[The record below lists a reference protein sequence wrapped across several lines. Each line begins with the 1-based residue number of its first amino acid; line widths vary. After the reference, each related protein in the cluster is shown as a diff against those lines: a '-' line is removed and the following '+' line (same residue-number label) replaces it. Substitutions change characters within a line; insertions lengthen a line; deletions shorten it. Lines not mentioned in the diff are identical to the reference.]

1 MLFVSSPVS
10 SRTRSLG
17 LLLLGLCVGAGLASA
32 SSMAH
37 AQTYSKLVVF
47 GDSLSDTG
55 NVFRVSGGTVPA
67 SPPYYQGRFSN
78 GPIWTD
84 DLAALPGVVGSPTE
98 NLAFGGSRTDTTNN
112 DSRLPGMQTEVTAY
126 LAAHPVVDPNAL
138 YILWGGGDDYLSAR
152 QPDPR
157 VPVGN
162 LTSEITQLA
171 LQGAHN
177 FLIPNQSDLGE
188 IPATSGTPFSG
199 LLDQATALH
208 NALLAQ
214 SLQNLG
220 LAFPTDT
227 FTLLDVNTLYRQ
239 IYSDPSAYGF
249 NDVTHAYL
257 DVAAVNPGAAGDPNS
272 YVFWDELHPTAH
284 SHQLIADLAYSVS
297 VPEPSGV
304 ALLVGMAVSGAGFFA
319 RRKRRKTQTR
329 QTA

>member
-1 MLFVSSPVS
+1 MLSAF
-10 SRTRSLG
+10 
-17 LLLLGLCVGAGLASA
+17 SA
-32 SSMAH
+32 SSFLHPMGLVLFGLSACAALEIAPASVH

-55 NVFRVSGGTVPA
+55 NVFRLSGGTVPA

-78 GPIWTD
+78 GPIWID
-84 DLAALPGVVGSPTE
+84 DLAAIPGVVGSPTE
-98 NLAFGGSRTDTTNN
+98 DLAFGGSRTDTTNN

-138 YILWGGGDDYLSAR
+138 YILWGGGDDYLSAH
-152 QPDPR
+152 QPNPA

-171 LQGAHN
+171 LQGARN

-188 IPATSGTPFSG
+188 IPATIGTPFSG
-199 LLDQATALH
+199 LLNQASTIH

-214 SLQNLG
+214 SLLALG
-220 LAFPTDT
+220 QTFPTDT
-227 FTLLDVNTLYRQ
+227 FRLLDVNTLYKQ
-239 IYSDPSAYGF
+239 ISADPSAFGF
-249 NDVTHAYL
+249 ADDTHAYL
-257 DVAAVNPGAAGDPNS
+257 DVAATFPGAAGDPNS

-284 SHQLIADLAYSVS
+284 SHQLIANLAYSVS

-304 ALLVGMAVSGAGFFA
+304 ALLVGMAVSGAGFLA
-319 RRKRRKTQTR
+319 RRKRRKPHTR
-329 QTA
+329 QMA